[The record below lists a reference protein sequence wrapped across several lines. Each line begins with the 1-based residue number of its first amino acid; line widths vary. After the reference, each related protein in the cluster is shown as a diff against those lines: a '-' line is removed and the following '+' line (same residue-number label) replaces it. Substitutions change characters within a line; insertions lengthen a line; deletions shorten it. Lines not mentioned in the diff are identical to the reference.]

1 MKRIVL
7 FLIKAYKMLM
17 SPIVGRH
24 CRFVPTCSDYTYQ
37 AIEKFGILRGVYMGM
52 RRILKCHP
60 FHEGGFDPVP

>member
-1 MKRIVL
+1 MKSIVL
-7 FLIKAYKMLM
+7 LLVKAYKMLI
-17 SPIVGRH
+17 SPLLGHH

-37 AIEKFGILRGVYMGM
+37 AIEKFGIRRGLYLGM

>member
-1 MKRIVL
+1 MKAIVL
-7 FLIKAYKMLM
+7 FLIKVYKMLL
-17 SPIVGRH
+17 SPLLGGH

-37 AIEKFGILRGVYMGM
+37 AIEKFGIARGLYLGM